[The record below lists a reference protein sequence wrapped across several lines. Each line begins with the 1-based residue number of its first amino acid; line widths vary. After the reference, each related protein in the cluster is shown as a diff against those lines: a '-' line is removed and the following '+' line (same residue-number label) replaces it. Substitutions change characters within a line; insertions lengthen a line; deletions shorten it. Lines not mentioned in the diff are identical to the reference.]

1 MEFSLDQFRLQ
12 LQLKKKTKKNP
23 ISCIFIYALFFYF
36 ILNQQVKSQVNKF
49 EIMFLYIKEFYMY
62 IDIFFSPAV
71 FAYIKLN

>member
-1 MEFSLDQFRLQ
+1 ML
-12 LQLKKKTKKNP
+12 
-23 ISCIFIYALFFYF
+23 YFFYF